1 MCVSERFRKQFRYVM
16 IDIYL
21 NRWRRRR
28 RNQVIPHI
36 QVAPKNENQ
45 QLSVENIELVS
56 QI

>member
-36 QVAPKNENQ
+36 QVTPKNENQ

-56 QI
+56 QV